1 MQSGSP
7 YNLCLLD
14 WQIVRYASP
23 VLDISYFLYQ
33 CTDSA
38 LRAQHFD
45 NLIQGYHIALRK
57 QVELLGSDINQ
68 ILPFTALLR
77 EMKSKAK
84 FALSTALFVIPMLCT
99 PNAELPNM
107 DEMADTITK
116 GELKENEGMFQMTT
130 NTELLY
136 KKRMSG
142 IIRDMSKKGYL

>member
-1 MQSGSP
+1 M
-7 YNLCLLD
+7 LD
-14 WQIVRYASP
+14 WQVVRYASP
-23 VLDISYFLYQ
+23 VLDISYFIYQ

-57 QVELLGSDINQ
+57 QVELLGSDVNQ

-84 FALSTALFVIPMLCT
+84 FALSTALFIIPMLCT

-107 DEMADTITK
+107 DELVESFTK
-116 GELKENEGMFQMTT
+116 GEVNENDEMFQMTT
-130 NTELLY
+130 NTELIY
-136 KKRMSG
+136 KQRMSG
-142 IIRDMSKKGYL
+142 IVRDMHRKGYL